1 MKQHQEVPR
10 TFALTIIALIIVCL
24 LITIFSQQANAQSL
38 RKITSK
44 EYHDKLQKQNS
55 WENYQCNRIKQA
67 KAFAK
72 ANRKQSKEAIR
83 NEKINSR
90 IRRIYATSSK

>member
-1 MKQHQEVPR
+1 MKQHQEVPKP
-10 TFALTIIALIIVCL
+10 FALTIIALIIVCL
-24 LITIFSQQANAQSL
+24 LITIFSQKANAQSL
-38 RKITSK
+38 RKMTGK

-55 WENYQCNRIKQA
+55 WENYRSTRLKKAKEYAKINRQ
-67 KAFAK
+67 
-72 ANRKQSKEAIR
+72 QSKEAIK

>member
-10 TFALTIIALIIVCL
+10 PFALSVIALIIVCL
-24 LITIFSQQANAQSL
+24 LIIIFTQKANAQLL
-38 RKITSK
+38 RKMTGK

-55 WENYQCNRIKQA
+55 WEEYQSNRLKKA
-67 KAFAK
+67 KEYSK
-72 ANRKQSKEAIR
+72 LNRHQSKEAIK

-90 IRRIYATSSK
+90 IRRGYATSSK